1 MKRQLIVLA
10 LAMALAG
17 CGSGGPKTFHT
28 NNPTQA
34 LAKFRAGWSCDIDA
48 GSGWRA
54 IDRENLESYVNLE
67 ERGVDPA
74 VLKVKFRCTE
84 NRES

>member
-1 MKRQLIVLA
+1 VKRQLIVLA
-10 LAMALAG
+10 VAVALAG
-17 CGSGGPKTFHT
+17 CGSGGPGTFHT
-28 NNPTQA
+28 NDPTQA
-34 LAKFRAGWSCDIDA
+34 LAKFKADWSCEIDA

-54 IDRENLESYVNLE
+54 IDRENLESYVRLE

-84 NRES
+84 DRES